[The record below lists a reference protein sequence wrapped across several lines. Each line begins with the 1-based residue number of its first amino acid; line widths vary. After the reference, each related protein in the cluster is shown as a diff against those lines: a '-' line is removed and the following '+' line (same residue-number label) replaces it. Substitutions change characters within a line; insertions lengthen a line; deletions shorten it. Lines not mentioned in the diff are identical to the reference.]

1 MIKLARAAA
10 LAALLLAACSQAEK
24 KPAPP
29 PPDPEPRNGV
39 VALISETKNRD
50 ISNRDSLMGALS
62 SIMTGDT
69 EKAVVSHAWEVT
81 VFYDDGTTGVVTVEK
96 RPQLQPGQK
105 VRVTGN
111 KIELRR

>member
-1 MIKLARAAA
+1 MIKIARAAA

-24 KPAPP
+24 KPAAP

-39 VALISETKNRD
+39 VALVSETKIRD
-50 ISNRDSLMGALS
+50 INNRDSLMGAIN

-69 EKAVVSHAWEVT
+69 EKAVASNFWEVT

-96 RPQLQPGQK
+96 RPQVQAGQK

>member
-1 MIKLARAAA
+1 MIRFFRAAA
-10 LAALLLAACSQAEK
+10 LAALLLAACSQPEK

-29 PPDPEPRNGV
+29 APDPEPRNGV
-39 VALISETKNRD
+39 VGLVSETKVRD
-50 ISNRDSLMGALS
+50 ISNRDSFMGALS
-62 SIMTGDT
+62 SIVSGDT
-69 EKAVVSHAWEVT
+69 EKAVVSNYWEVT
-81 VFYDDGTTGVVTVEK
+81 VFYDDGSTGVVTVEK